1 VYYCIDMDKNIEV
14 ELRALVEDPKDFQEK
29 LKQKGAEHKSSSY
42 LKDVYFC
49 DKKATSVADVEMDKV
64 GSYSLRLRVAEKNGN
79 ESVTLNTK
87 TITTHGDHNA
97 WEEHE
102 VKIENFREAALILST
117 TEFKPFF
124 ELEKHRH
131 TYLLND
137 MEILVEEITDF
148 GGAIEVE
155 IMCMPGEEEDSKAK
169 IKNLLKDG
177 LGLNESEIVPKSVTN
192 IIMKQRAF
200 NQEITF

>member
-1 VYYCIDMDKNIEV
+1 MEKNIEV
-14 ELRALVEDPKDFQEK
+14 ELRALVEDPNGFQEK
-29 LKQKGAEHKSSSY
+29 LKQKGAEYKNSSY

-64 GSYSLRLRVAEKNGN
+64 GSYSLRLRVSRKGDE
-79 ESVTLNTK
+79 EVVSLNTK
-87 TITTHGDHNA
+87 TITTEGDHNA

-102 VKIENFREAALILST
+102 VKINNFREAALILSK

-131 TYLLND
+131 TYQFD
-137 MEILVEEITDF
+137 GMEILVEEITDF

-155 IMCMPGEEEDSKAK
+155 IMCTSGEEDVSKAK
-169 IKNLLKDG
+169 IRTLLINE

-200 NQEITF
+200 NQSISF